1 MVKVL
6 AAAPERWS
14 EIYCLSR
21 RPPPDYFFDGLG
33 EGASR
38 VQHVEADFLGKPE
51 DLAEKLREKIK
62 KV

>member
-14 EIYCLSR
+14 TIYCLSR
-21 RPPPDYFFDGLG
+21 RPPPDYFYDGLG
-33 EGASR
+33 EGGNR
-38 VQHVEADFLGKPE
+38 VVHVEADFLGSPNE
-51 DLAEKLREKIK
+51 LAEKLKGKIK